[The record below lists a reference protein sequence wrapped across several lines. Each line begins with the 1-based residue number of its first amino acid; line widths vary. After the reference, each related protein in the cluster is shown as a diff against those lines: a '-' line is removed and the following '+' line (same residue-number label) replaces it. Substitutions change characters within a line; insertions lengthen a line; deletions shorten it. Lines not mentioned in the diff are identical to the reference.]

1 MNKSLPIKI
10 LAGIV
15 LGVVFAYL
23 MIFLGYHHWVIDWIY
38 PWGQIFIRLLKL
50 IAVPLILF
58 SIIAGIGNLKDFQ
71 TLGRMG
77 IRTLGLFLITT
88 LTAIIIGLI
97 IGNLAKPGSGIS
109 KDLKLKNR
117 LAYER
122 WAKNNNIELID
133 DKCVSCELKD
143 LPDVETADKEN
154 ITVEEKIKSASER
167 KNQSPLVFLY
177 DIIPDNIFYSLQ
189 NNGLM
194 LQVIFFALFFG
205 IAMVKTNNYDAI
217 HRIIVQTNEVF
228 LMMVHF
234 IMSAAPFFVFA
245 LMAGEIVKIAGD
257 NLHHLNET
265 LFLLGKYT
273 LWVIAGLFLMIFA
286 IYPLL
291 IRLFRKDFV
300 YLDFF
305 RKIIPAQM
313 LAFSTS
319 SSAATL
325 PVTLECVEE
334 NLKVKP
340 EVASFVL
347 PIGATVNM
355 DGTSLYQALAVMFLA
370 QWHDI
375 DLSLGRQLVIVFT
388 ALLGSIGAAAVP
400 GAGLIML
407 IMILESVGLNP
418 AWISIILPVDRILDM
433 VRTVVNVTSD
443 MSVCYIIDKQES

>member
-1 MNKSLPIKI
+1 MNKSLPVKI
-10 LAGIV
+10 VAGIV

-71 TLGRMG
+71 ALGRMG
-77 IRTLGLFLITT
+77 IRTLGLYVITT
-88 LTAIIIGLI
+88 LTAITIGLI

-122 WAKNNNIELID
+122 WAKDNNIELID
-133 DKCVSCELKD
+133 DECVSCELKD

-228 LMMVHF
+228 LMMVQF

-245 LMAGEIVKIAGD
+245 LMAGEIVKIADD

-305 RKIIPAQM
+305 RKIIPAQL

-355 DGTSLYQALAVMFLA
+355 DGTSLYQAVAVMFLA

>member
-1 MNKSLPIKI
+1 
-10 LAGIV
+10 
-15 LGVVFAYL
+15 
-23 MIFLGYHHWVIDWIY
+23 
-38 PWGQIFIRLLKL
+38 
-50 IAVPLILF
+50 
-58 SIIAGIGNLKDFQ
+58 
-71 TLGRMG
+71 
-77 IRTLGLFLITT
+77 
-88 LTAIIIGLI
+88 
-97 IGNLAKPGSGIS
+97 
-109 KDLKLKNR
+109 
-117 LAYER
+117 
-122 WAKNNNIELID
+122 
-133 DKCVSCELKD
+133 
-143 LPDVETADKEN
+143 
-154 ITVEEKIKSASER
+154 
-167 KNQSPLVFLY
+167 
-177 DIIPDNIFYSLQ
+177 
-189 NNGLM
+189 
-194 LQVIFFALFFG
+194 
-205 IAMVKTNNYDAI
+205 
-217 HRIIVQTNEVF
+217 
-228 LMMVHF
+228 
-234 IMSAAPFFVFA
+234 
-245 LMAGEIVKIAGD
+245 
-257 NLHHLNET
+257 
-265 LFLLGKYT
+265 
-273 LWVIAGLFLMIFA
+273 MIFA

-305 RKIIPAQM
+305 RKIIPAQL

-355 DGTSLYQALAVMFLA
+355 DGTSLYQAVAVMFLA